1 MVSQAAFHA
10 KVPWIC
16 YCFRMHSALVRYH
29 EIALKRGNR
38 AYFVEHLK
46 RNLSTALRGMG
57 LKEIRN
63 ASGRLL
69 LNFNHDV
76 PADEL
81 TDRLGRVFGIAN
93 FSLVERT
100 ENDVAVLG
108 ARILEALA
116 GTVLR
121 LLSRQDPA
129 RRQTLSAD
137 LQRHQ
142 PGAGRPGPGPLG
154 SARGPDPARV
164 DGVGGDPSIQRV
176 LEPAARAGTR
186 RPAGGHQRAARIA
199 HLRRHRFAGGLLPDD
214 AARLPSHLRPLPQ
227 QPVPRPLVPGEGQ
240 DAGGHAH
247 PVINTTRGSISFPS
261 ARSNDGSLP
270 PCSARSAS

>member
-76 PADEL
+76 PPDEL

-100 ENDVAVLG
+100 ENDMAVLR
-108 ARILEALA
+108 ARVLEAL
-116 GTVLR
+116 
-121 LLSRQDPA
+121 QDSPSTPFA
-129 RRQTLSAD
+129 S
-137 LQRHQ
+137 
-142 PGAGRPGPGPLG
+142 RPGV
-154 SARGPDPARV
+154 STSVSR
-164 DGVGGDPSIQRV
+164 
-176 LEPAARAGTR
+176 
-186 RPAGGHQRAARIA
+186 
-199 HLRRHRFAGGLLPDD
+199 
-214 AARLPSHLRPLPQ
+214 
-227 QPVPRPLVPGEGQ
+227 
-240 DAGGHAH
+240 
-247 PVINTTRGSISFPS
+247 
-261 ARSNDGSLP
+261 
-270 PCSARSAS
+270 